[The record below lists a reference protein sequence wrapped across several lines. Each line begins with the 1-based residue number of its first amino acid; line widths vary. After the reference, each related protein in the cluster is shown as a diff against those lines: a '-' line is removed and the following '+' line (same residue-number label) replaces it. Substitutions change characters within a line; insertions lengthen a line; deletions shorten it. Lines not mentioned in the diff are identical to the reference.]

1 MPPAR
6 RPPAKRSSKLPAP
19 QRSGRDERLV
29 ARIPSEEKSLLQ
41 RAAERSGQSLSAY
54 VIAKARV
61 AAIADLEE
69 AGEVVLA
76 ARDQQLF
83 VRLLLDPPKANAR
96 LLAALA
102 SADARFQSGIVSAP
116 GRSSSMVAAR
126 SRTTR
131 SGGFLLRKRDAR
143 PLSERTGEPGYQ
155 EEGGHRFPWP
165 GVLIPWRLSG
175 TTA

>member
-19 QRSGRDERLV
+19 QRAGRDERLV

-54 VIAKARV
+54 VIEKARV

-83 VRLLLDPPKANAR
+83 ASLLLDPPKANGR
-96 LLAALA
+96 LRATLAAAEVL
-102 SADARFQSGIVSAP
+102 
-116 GRSSSMVAAR
+116 
-126 SRTTR
+126 SRR
-131 SGGFLLRKRDAR
+131 R
-143 PLSERTGEPGYQ
+143 
-155 EEGGHRFPWP
+155 
-165 GVLIPWRLSG
+165 
-175 TTA
+175 

>member
-6 RPPAKRSSKLPAP
+6 RPPAKRSSKSPAP
-19 QRSGRDERLV
+19 QRSGRDERFV

-54 VIAKARV
+54 VIEKARV

-83 VRLLLDPPKANAR
+83 VSLLLDPPKANAR
-96 LLAALA
+96 LRAALA
-102 SADARFQSGIVSAP
+102 SA
-116 GRSSSMVAAR
+116 AAHA
-126 SRTTR
+126 
-131 SGGFLLRKRDAR
+131 KRR
-143 PLSERTGEPGYQ
+143 
-155 EEGGHRFPWP
+155 
-165 GVLIPWRLSG
+165 
-175 TTA
+175 